1 MLSTVKSPPHN
12 HDGHIFTSYIY
23 GNHNK
28 DDRATPQRDASV
40 DYFISAR
47 ARRLHMDESQHLYE
61 WLRKYQ
67 ANPKDTV
74 KEIRSLLF
82 KELSII
88 AWINSQHEVMYD
100 PLDDSND
107 VAPPDDIGMVEPRAA
122 SPSSLARSFSP
133 IPPFIE
139 DHEDYALHLRANRL
153 RHMYQ
158 QAGDLCTSVRRELF
172 LNDAARIHAVENAC
186 YTIQSDCKQRL
197 KECHLLRLE
206 LKNPNKRVMYSSPPP
221 YPRNIGNTRVFATS
235 LGSYKKD
242 DLKEIASAL
251 GLDQYGTKNGLL
263 SRIRTHMGDHP
274 ELAADERFRGLF
286 GRRKRLASI
295 CHPL

>member
-1 MLSTVKSPPHN
+1 MLSTVKRPPHN
-12 HDGHIFTSYIY
+12 HDGHKLFTSH
-23 GNHNK
+23 GNRNK
-28 DDRATPQRDASV
+28 DDVIQRNIN
-40 DYFISAR
+40 YFISER

-61 WLRKYQ
+61 WLRKYK
-67 ANPKDTV
+67 ANPKGTV
-74 KEIRSLLF
+74 HEIKSLLF
-82 KELSII
+82 KEQSII
-88 AWINSQHEVMYD
+88 AWINSQHEIMYD
-100 PLDDSND
+100 PIDSND
-107 VAPPDDIGMVEPRAA
+107 VASPEDIERRAA
-122 SPSSLARSFSP
+122 SPSSLARSLSP

-139 DHEDYALHLRANRL
+139 DHEDYALHHRANRL
-153 RHMYQ
+153 RRMYQ

-172 LNDAARIHAVENAC
+172 PNDAARIHAVEDAC

-206 LKNPNKRVMYSSPPP
+206 LKNPNKRVIYPSPPP
-221 YPRNIGNTRVFATS
+221 YPSGRSTRVFAAS

-242 DLKEIASAL
+242 DLKEIASAF

-286 GRRKRLASI
+286 GRRKR
-295 CHPL
+295 